1 MIKKS
6 SVLEIKNIFLRLPPR
21 QRIKLL
27 EELEDK
33 LFSSRFREIVSVLR
47 SKSKTSS
54 LKRITRISK
63 NIRKKLYDETKGGG

>member
-6 SVLEIKNIFLRLPPR
+6 SVLEIKNIFLSLPPR